1 MKIGFDAKR
10 AFNNHRGL
18 GTYSRET
25 LRILTTLVP
34 ENEYHLFTPCVEMSF
49 PYASQK
55 NVFVHEPAA
64 FFLGKVFQ
72 DYWRT
77 YRIAWK
83 AESLSLDVYHGL
95 SHELPVGIEKTKTH
109 TVVTMHDLLFI
120 KHPELFP
127 KFDREMYRKKYLR
140 SCKVADRI
148 IAVSKQTKRDLL
160 ELTNTPEGKV
170 EVVYQGCRPEFKR
183 LVSETQKKS
192 LKEKY
197 RLPEDFLL
205 NVGAIEPRKNQMLI
219 LKALKAG
226 KIDMPLVIAGRK
238 TDYMKELQQFIAKNG
253 LQSQV
258 MLLPDFP
265 ENELPALYQCAT
277 LFVFPSTYEGF
288 GIPVVEAL
296 TSGIPVI
303 AATGSCLEESGGPD
317 SVYVSP
323 NDEEELAARI
333 NELLANEQRRR
344 SMMAKGLAYAQRFSD
359 QAIADH
365 LIRNYKSLLS

>member
-25 LRILTTLVP
+25 IRILTTLAP
-34 ENEYHLFTPCVEMSF
+34 ENQYHLFTPCVEMKF

-55 NVFVHEPAA
+55 NVFVHEPGIS
-64 FFLGKVFQ
+64 FLGKLFQ

-83 AESLSLDVYHGL
+83 ADELKLDLYHGL
-95 SHELPVGIEKTKTH
+95 SHELPVGIEKTKTR

-120 KHPELFP
+120 KQPELFS
-127 KFDREMYRKKYLR
+127 KIDCAMYQKKYLR
-140 SCKVADRI
+140 SCKVANHI
-148 IAVSKQTKRDLL
+148 IAVSEQTKRDML
-160 ELTNTPEGKV
+160 ELTKIPEEKV
-170 EVVYQGCRPEFKR
+170 EVVYQGCRPEFKL

-197 RLPEDFLL
+197 RLPENFLL
-205 NVGAIEPRKNQMLI
+205 NVGAFETRKNQMLI

-226 KIDMPLVIAGRK
+226 KIDMPLVIAGRR

-258 MLLPDFP
+258 KLLPDFP

-288 GIPVVEAL
+288 GIPVVEAM

-317 SVYVSP
+317 SVYVNP

-333 NELLANEQRRR
+333 KELLDDEQRRN
-344 SMMAKGLAYAQRFSD
+344 SMMVKGLGYAQRFSD
-359 QAIADH
+359 RSIADN
-365 LIRNYKSLLS
+365 LIRIYKNLLS